1 MWPVAGVLLF
11 AIDARR
17 LESQVNRSIP
27 IKRQMFDH
35 APRPTHQ
42 RHQSGRRA
50 PA

>member
-35 APRPTHQ
+35 APRPLT
-42 RHQSGRRA
+42 SATNPGAA